1 MRTIRVTGKGKIS
14 VKPDL
19 IRLDIDATGVYLNY
33 EDTIR
38 VSAEQTRVLK
48 EYLEKAGLNPD
59 DLKTTSFDI
68 NSAYESYYDEKNHY
82 KQKFIGYEFR
92 HETYIKF
99 ENDNEIL
106 GKVLYQ
112 LSKCPVDVTFDIIHT
127 ISNTEE
133 AKNELLRSAVEDA
146 KIKSRILA
154 DSSEVTL
161 GDIIS
166 IDYSWSEVHFTSHP
180 IQNFKLN
187 SMILEDSSSSY
198 DIDIEADDI
207 DMDDTVTVIWEIK

>member
-1 MRTIRVTGKGKIS
+1 MRTIRVTGKGKVSI
-14 VKPDL
+14 KPDL
-19 IRLDIDATGVYLNY
+19 IRLDIDTTGVYLNY

-38 VSAEQTRVLK
+38 VSAEKTRVLK

-68 NSAYESYYDEKNHY
+68 NSAYESYYDEKDHY
-82 KQKFIGYEFR
+82 KQKFIGYRFR

-127 ISNTEE
+127 ISNPEE
-133 AKNELLRSAVEDA
+133 AKNELLRSVVEDA
-146 KIKSRILA
+146 KNKSKILA

>member
-82 KQKFIGYEFR
+82 KQKFIGYRFR

-112 LSKCPVDVTFDIIHT
+112 LSKCPVDMTFDIIHT
-127 ISNTEE
+127 ISNPEE

-154 DSSEVTL
+154 ESSEVTL

-166 IDYSWSEVHFTSHP
+166 IDYSWSELHFMSYP
-180 IQNFKLN
+180 ITNFALDSK
-187 SMILEDSSSSY
+187 ILADNDKSY

-207 DMDDTVTVIWEIK
+207 DLNDTVTVIWEIK